1 MISLVSPGEYL
12 ILLIG
17 LGASI
22 CVGIGAFVYALFK
35 R

>member
-1 MISLVSPGEYL
+1 MPSLVTGPEYA

-22 CVGIGAFVYALFK
+22 LFGIGAFIYSLFK